1 MANHVSAMP
10 VDNNSGKGE
19 MLSIGSF
26 SCVFIDSSVEIL
38 IICPVYSVFLLPWLC
53 TLSPSIMLFC
63 CCPLLPQFYSSFR
76 AQLKCLILREVF
88 PSPLS

>member
-1 MANHVSAMP
+1 MANYVSVMP
-10 VDNNSGKGE
+10 VDKNRGKGE

-26 SCVFIDSSVEIL
+26 PCILIDSSAEIL

-53 TLSPSIMLFC
+53 ILSPSIRLFYC
-63 CCPLLPQFYSSFR
+63 RPLLSQFYASFR